1 MVSPTEKAF
10 LINKRVVLVRM
21 GGEIGIKSRQTR
33 RRMVNILKH
42 NIKTILAKLSGYR
55 IIDFRDRLI
64 IYHESNTDLN
74 EVAQL
79 IVNSISGI
87 SSVSIANVVQATEAA
102 LISGGLSEAIAIIQ
116 PNKSFAVRVRRE
128 GNHPYSS
135 MDIARK
141 IGAKIL
147 ASQLVGIRVD
157 LEDPD
162 HEISL
167 DIRGSL
173 AFIYSNTLRG
183 MDGIPS
189 HSQGTTLALI
199 RPNLNSIIAAWL
211 MKKRGVDIIPV
222 FFRTGKPSEEEFN
235 NYLQSEF
242 TNTPIDI
249 SIEDLLK
256 TFKSNSSLCLLCTI
270 FCEQVCQK
278 LASKKQISAIVSP
291 TCFDYNDETIS
302 LEALKILE
310 KRAFL
315 SVLRPI
321 QFGFFSQGLI
331 MEYLD
336 HKSCCHHRSKVSLQ
350 ILEDF
355 NETVLNTFLSFN
367 SKS

>member
-1 MVSPTEKAF
+1 M
-10 LINKRVVLVRM
+10 NKKVILVRM

-33 RRMVNILKH
+33 RRMVNILKR
-42 NIKTILAKLSGYR
+42 NIKTILAEFTGYR
-55 IIDFRDRLI
+55 VIDFRDRLI
-64 IYHESNTDLN
+64 IYHELNNDLN

-87 SSVSIANVVQATEAA
+87 SSVSIANVVQATEPAI
-102 LISGGLSEAIAIIQ
+102 ISGGLSVAIVIIQ

-141 IGAKIL
+141 VGAKVL
-147 ASQLVGIRVD
+147 SSQMVGITVD
-157 LEDPD
+157 LDNPD
-162 HEISL
+162 HEIWI

-173 AFIYSNTLRG
+173 AFIFSSTLRG

-189 HSQGTTLALI
+189 RSQGTAIALI

-211 MKKRGVDIIPV
+211 MKKRGVNIIPV
-222 FFRTGKPSEEEFN
+222 FFRTGKQSEEEFK

-242 TNTPIDI
+242 NNIPIDI

-256 TFKSNSSLCLLCTI
+256 TFKSQYSLCLLCTI
-270 FCEQVCQK
+270 FCEQICQK
-278 LASKKQISAIVSP
+278 MAAQEQISAIISP
-291 TCFDYNDETIS
+291 TCFDYNNEIIS
-302 LEALKILE
+302 LKALKFLE
-310 KRAFL
+310 KKAFI

-321 QFGFFSQGLI
+321 QFGFFSQGLNI
-331 MEYLD
+331 EYLD

-350 ILEDF
+350 LLEDF
-355 NETVLNTFLSFN
+355 DETLLNSFLSF
-367 SKS
+367 KSGSSI